1 MAKYQLE
8 GAIREQ
14 YKNKIEIRKIAT
26 TTIIERRIKISV
38 SIRREHF
45 QIKSSEQRKNRYP
58 YHTQA

>member
-45 QIKSSEQRKNRYP
+45 QIKS
-58 YHTQA
+58 